1 MQSTHDLDPAK
12 IVPGIYFGLPEDI
25 YHAAPWI
32 GSSSAKKLYACPPDY
47 WHDSHMNPLREIEAP
62 TFAQS
67 FGTALHHRI
76 LYGEAAFIKDHQ
88 FIDKTTGDSVSA
100 EDLKLFIQEQGGKP
114 AKLKADNERYVREEL
129 GINLLTQATYERIM
143 VAAAH
148 ITKNPFLAQ
157 AFTGGFPEVSVFWSE
172 GDAKIPCKARW
183 DYWKARAIVDLK
195 SFRSKERIR
204 SLDEIVLQDLF
215 NYRYDIQVAWYLNGH
230 AAAGALLDAGKV
242 FIAPGAAAPTV
253 EWMRK
258 SLVEKSHWVFIF
270 FRADGMP
277 VAKSYQIPHGSPAHE
292 SGKAAVRLAL
302 SNYIDN
308 LEKFGTDAWVN
319 VDEPFIIA
327 EEDMP
332 RWL

>member
-47 WHDSHMNPLREIEAP
+47 WFESNMNPLREADEP

-67 FGTALHHRI
+67 FGRALHHRI
-76 LYGEAAFIKDHQ
+76 LYGEAAFVRDHQ
-88 FIDKTTGDSVSA
+88 FIEKTTGESVSA
-100 EDLKLFIQEQGGKP
+100 EDLKTFIKEQGGVP
-114 AKLKADNERYVREEL
+114 AKLKAENERYVRDEL
-129 GINLLTQATYERIM
+129 KVNLLTEHTYQRIM

-148 ITKNPFLAQ
+148 ITKNPHLAL
-157 AFTGGFPEVSVFWSE
+157 AFTNGYPEVSVFWHEE
-172 GDAKIPCKARW
+172 GGVPCKARW

-215 NYRYDIQVAWYLNGH
+215 NYRYDIQTAWYLRGH
-230 AAAGALLDAGKV
+230 ERAGELLEAGKV
-242 FIAPGAAAPTV
+242 FVAPGATAPAAD
-253 EWMRK
+253 WMAK
-258 SLVEKSHWVFIF
+258 SLREKSHWVFIF

-277 VAKSYQIPHGSPAHE
+277 VAKSYQIPNGSPAHE
-292 SGKAAVRLAL
+292 AGKAAMRLAL
-302 SNYIDN
+302 DNYRDN
-308 LEKFGTDAWVN
+308 LAKFGTDAWVN

-332 RWL
+332 KWL